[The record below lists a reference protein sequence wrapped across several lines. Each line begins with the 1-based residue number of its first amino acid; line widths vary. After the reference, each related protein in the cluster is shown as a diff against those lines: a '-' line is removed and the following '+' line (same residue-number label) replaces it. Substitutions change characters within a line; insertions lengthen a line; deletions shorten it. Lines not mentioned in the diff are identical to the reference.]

1 VVWMVTTKEIAMTDS
16 TGTASLEANLRL
28 GKGVKEQERERV
40 LRRLAG
46 LDARLRSFRTDAV
59 DLLLT
64 VNERETPRQRTT
76 LEATI
81 ANWPRLV
88 ATSVRAGLDEALA
101 EVGGELVRQL
111 TEVKTRREP
120 AHRHHQSPARRADVP
135 GHGGKRGLERAERW
149 KATLHPV
156 NADEGRS
163 SRRLFRAPAG
173 RRGRSQRSRT
183 PGTGG
188 VFVVGVP
195 DLVGCGLRSSTW
207 GEVPVNG

>member
-16 TGTASLEANLRL
+16 TGTASLEENLRL
-28 GKGVKEQERERV
+28 GKGLKEHDRERV

-46 LDARLRSFRTDAV
+46 LDARLRSFRADAV

-64 VNERETPRQRTT
+64 VKERETPSQRTT

-101 EVGGELVRQL
+101 EVGEELVRQL

-120 AHRHHQSPARRADVP
+120 AHGHHHEP
-135 GHGGKRGLERAERW
+135 G
-149 KATLHPV
+149 
-156 NADEGRS
+156 
-163 SRRLFRAPAG
+163 
-173 RRGRSQRSRT
+173 
-183 PGTGG
+183 
-188 VFVVGVP
+188 
-195 DLVGCGLRSSTW
+195 STR
-207 GEVPVNG
+207 